1 MISEEEL
8 ETMTG
13 HIHALEIENEDL
25 RLQVD
30 FLLRERIL
38 LKEGV
43 KSLRQM
49 VTEKT
54 APPGVAFGRSGLL
67 FISDPDRI
75 SDPD

>member
-1 MISEEEL
+1 MITEEEL
-8 ETMTG
+8 ETLVE
-13 HIHALEIENEDL
+13 HIHALETENEDL
-25 RLQVD
+25 RVQVD

-38 LKEGV
+38 LKEGA

-49 VTEKT
+49 VTEMT

-67 FISDPDRI
+67 FISDPNRI